1 MHDEA
6 INELESERD
15 ALKAECDRLRDAAI
29 RQNHEIAQILGRAL
43 GYPRYCDDQKNFPGT
58 TDADGVCV
66 GDHTAESLAA
76 EVADKIDRLEHYR
89 DRARSQRNEALEQL
103 EIERRH
109 CAEWREMFYD
119 VGSRIEKL
127 RAQVESGA

>member
-15 ALKAECDRLRDAAI
+15 ALKAECARLRDAAI

-43 GYPRYCDDQKNFPGT
+43 GYPRYCDDQKNFPGA

-66 GDHTAESLAA
+66 GDHTAESLASEA
-76 EVADKIDRLEHYR
+76 AGKIDRLEHYR

-109 CAEWREMFYD
+109 YAELRESFDYVAARMK
-119 VGSRIEKL
+119 EL
-127 RAQVESGA
+127 REWVDSTA